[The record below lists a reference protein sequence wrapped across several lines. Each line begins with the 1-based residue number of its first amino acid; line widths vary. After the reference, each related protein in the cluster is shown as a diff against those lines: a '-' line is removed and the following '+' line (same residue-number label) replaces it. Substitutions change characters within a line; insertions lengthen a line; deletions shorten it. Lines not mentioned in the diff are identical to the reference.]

1 MRLPKLFNAICITA
15 TLATG
20 ATLTSCDGSKMKT
33 AHDESK
39 QDVANQS
46 FADQTNGTNIQFVSF
61 EDSIIIEL
69 PSMTELV
76 GKPSY
81 ATMSTSGVFPIN
93 WGDIDI
99 KPLQQRLTQIAYGT
113 DNTVL
118 KEAIEHYAL
127 HPALVEDNET
137 VMLAPPTLLND
148 STMSEQQAVIAV
160 ESMDCNL
167 LSMSVYSYT
176 YPYGAAHGNYGTT
189 YVNYYIPT
197 AQVLDQTNLF
207 DETKHNDIIKVIRK
221 NAKEQYAYP
230 GSMVDPSEINSFEN
244 FYITPSSV
252 TFVYAPYEIAPYAAG
267 EVSVE
272 VAPYE
277 LYDYLSSL
285 GKEVFNFN

>member
-1 MRLPKLFNAICITA
+1 MRPTKIFNAICIS
-15 TLATG
+15 
-20 ATLTSCDGSKMKT
+20 ATLTAGLTMASCDGSKMKT

-39 QDVANQS
+39 QESANKS
-46 FADQTNGTNIQFVSF
+46 FADETNGTNIQFISY

-81 ATMSTSGVFPIN
+81 ATMATSGVFPIS
-93 WGDIDI
+93 WGNIDI

-127 HPALVEDNET
+127 HPALVEDNEP

-160 ESMDCNL
+160 ESMDSNI

-197 AQVLDQTNLF
+197 AQVIDQTNLF

-244 FYITPSSV
+244 FYITPTAV

-267 EVSVE
+267 EVSIE
-272 VAPYE
+272 VTPYE
-277 LYDYLSSL
+277 LYDYLTSL
-285 GKEVFNFN
+285 GKEVFNYE